1 MIGSL
6 REKFQLEAI
15 VTTIA
20 TDEMFK
26 KALPA
31 MPDGEMKVTSLFDE
45 MENPLPAIVI
55 TKKRVSN
62 MAAWG
67 VSLTTKAL
75 EL

>member
-1 MIGSL
+1 MIGSF
-6 REKFQLEAI
+6 RGKFQLEAI

-20 TDEMFK
+20 TDEMFN
-26 KALPA
+26 KALPT